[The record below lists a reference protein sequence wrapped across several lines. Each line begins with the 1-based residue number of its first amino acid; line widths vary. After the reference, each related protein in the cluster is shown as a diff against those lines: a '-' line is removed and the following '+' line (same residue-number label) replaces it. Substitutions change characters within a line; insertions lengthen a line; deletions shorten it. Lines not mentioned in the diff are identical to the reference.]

1 MFSYVT
7 VLSNWLLGYDRY
19 QRIYT
24 KNGIKESTFPSEFY
38 VLKEDELHIGLNKA
52 EKLLSKVNIEGNKI
66 LRIQTSLKE
75 ASVVKNER
83 NGLGWIHADHKVPV
97 SRLYLYENGE
107 WIEKTV
113 EDITAEAYRLH
124 VDVLQEWNELKP
136 LTLSFLPIAIACQA
150 ACSFCFSGSSIS
162 TEKKKRIADFKHLE
176 YWCRTASEAGAERF
190 VITGGGEPTIM
201 PFEELIECLGT
212 SSKFFPKNVII
223 SNGLF
228 LSKLDEDVIISRLK
242 ELKAAG
248 LSVLSLSYHHYDP
261 VTNSKIM
268 GLDTKAEKIMKAYKK
283 CNRDEVPQLRVVCV
297 LQKGGVDS
305 AEGIQGFIDKAL
317 EYGIDQLCFKELYVA
332 STYESLYSKKKEN
345 LYSRDHQVSLTEVT
359 GFAAQHSLEVIKE
372 LPWGSPIYRYVDN
385 ETKKYVDIAAYTEP
399 SVGWER
405 SNGIA
410 RSWNYMADDKCYASL
425 EDESSEI
432 FAMEVTV

>member
-7 VLSNWLLGYDRY
+7 VLSNWILGYDRY
-19 QRIYT
+19 QRIYS
-24 KNGIKESTFPSEFY
+24 KNAIQQSTYPQEFY
-38 VLKEDELHIGLNKA
+38 VLKEDELHVGLNKA
-52 EKLLSKVNIEGNKI
+52 EKLVVKTGVSGDRI
-66 LRIQTSLKE
+66 LRIETPLRDDD
-75 ASVVKNER
+75 VTKNTR
-83 NGLGWIHADHKVPV
+83 NGLGWVYPDHKIPV
-97 SRLYLYENGE
+97 ARLYLWEKGN
-107 WIEKTV
+107 WVQKTV
-113 EDITAEAYRLH
+113 EDITAEAYHLH
-124 VDVLQEWNELKP
+124 NDRLQEWNELRP
-136 LTLSFLPIAIACQA
+136 LTLSFLPIAMACQA

-162 TEKKKRIADFKHLE
+162 TEKKKRIKDFKHLE

-201 PFEELIECLGT
+201 PFEELIECLET
-212 SSKFFPKNVII
+212 SSQFFPKNVII

-242 ELKAAG
+242 ELKQAG

-268 GLDTKAEKIMKAYKK
+268 GLDTKAEKIMEAYRK
-283 CNRDEVPQLRVVCV
+283 CDRDDVPQLRIVCV

-305 AEGIQGFIDKAL
+305 AEEIQGFIAKAL

-359 GFAAQHSLEVIKE
+359 GFAARNKLETVKE

-432 FAMEVTV
+432 FTEKEAS